1 MPEAIFAA
9 KALNVL
15 RLGGFKLELPS
26 DGIKFSFLRE
36 LHLDESVLDEQS
48 LQALCASCRDLEVL
62 SFRRCEGLMSLQV
75 VGILPKLRLVKLKY
89 CPSKFKMVDI
99 LAPNLKDLYIS
110 SSRSRGHLNVL
121 EIIACKILQC
131 LKLINVV
138 VTDQWLENHS
148 PNLPNLEI
156 VNLCGCWRLKTVKI
170 SSGRLKYID
179 LVD

>member
-1 MPEAIFAA
+1 
-9 KALNVL
+9 
-15 RLGGFKLELPS
+15 
-26 DGIKFSFLRE
+26 
-36 LHLDESVLDEQS
+36 
-48 LQALCASCRDLEVL
+48 
-62 SFRRCEGLMSLQV
+62 
-75 VGILPKLRLVKLKY
+75 
-89 CPSKFKMVDI
+89 MVDI
-99 LAPNLKDLYIS
+99 VAPNLKDLYIS

-121 EIIACKILQC
+121 EIIACKILQR